1 MCGLAGLFTS
11 HAATEAELRDAACG
25 MIGPIRH
32 RGPDDDGIW
41 TDASAGVALG
51 FRRLAILD
59 LSALGHQ
66 PMRSATGRFTII
78 FNGEVYNHAEL
89 RRELEAAGHRF
100 RGHSD
105 TETMLAAYEQW
116 GVERATRR
124 FVGMFAIALWDHAE
138 RTLHLVRDRLGIKP
152 LYVWHQDGEL
162 AFASELKS
170 LVALPRFDRSLDY
183 DAVVAYLRYLYV
195 PAPLS
200 IFRWVR
206 KLEPGN
212 ILSIRDPG
220 KPLPA
225 SVPYWALTEVAQ
237 EGLANP
243 LTGSDEELV
252 EQADALLTH
261 AVALRML
268 ADVPVGALLSGGVD
282 SSTVVAL
289 MQASASQPVRTF
301 TIGFPDQDYNEASH
315 AAAIARH
322 IGTAHT
328 ELVLTTPELEA
339 VVPRVP
345 ELFDEPL
352 ADPSQ
357 IPTYLVCQLARR
369 EVTVAL
375 SGDGGDEVFA
385 GYNRY
390 VKGTSVLRA
399 AARLPR
405 AAKRLVGGLIGRS
418 DAASLN
424 RWSRRVGAVLP
435 ARLRDARLGEKAYK
449 LRLLARSDGAASMY
463 RSLVSFWQDP
473 AALVPGG
480 REPQDAVNC
489 AWAMLGGA
497 SDLDRMILADQLAYL
512 PDDLLAKVD
521 RASMAVSLEAR
532 VPLLDHRVVEFAWR
546 LPGRTKVRRQTG
558 KWILRQ
564 VLYRRVPP
572 SLIERPKMGFSVPIE
587 AWLRGPLREWA
598 GDLLAA
604 DRVRG
609 AGVLDP
615 DQVAAAWR
623 AFDEGS
629 RGPAGLDIWAL
640 LVFRAWQNRWTAAPA
655 RVP

>member
-1 MCGLAGLFTS
+1 
-11 HAATEAELRDAACG
+11 
-25 MIGPIRH
+25 MIAPILH
-32 RGPDDDGIW
+32 RGPDDHGVW
-41 TDASAGVALG
+41 TEGSAGVALG

-66 PMRSATGRFTII
+66 PMRSASGRFTII

-116 GVERATRR
+116 GVQRATRR
-124 FVGMFAIALWDHAE
+124 FIGMFAIALWDQQD
-138 RTLHLVRDRLGIKP
+138 RVLHLVRDRLGIKP
-152 LYVWHQDGEL
+152 LYVWHEGGEL

-170 LVALPRFDRSLDY
+170 FAALPRFDRALDR
-183 DAVVAYLRYLYV
+183 DAIVAYLRYLYI

-200 IFRWVR
+200 VFRQIR
-206 KLEPGN
+206 KLEPGH
-212 ILSIRDPG
+212 ILSIRDPRES
-220 KPLPA
+220 PPDP
-225 SVPYWALTEVAQ
+225 VPYWSLADAAR

-243 LTGSDEELV
+243 LLAPDQELI
-252 EQADALLTH
+252 EQADALLCD

-289 MQASASQPVRTF
+289 MQAATSHPVRTF

-328 ELVLTTPELEA
+328 ELMLTEPELEA

-390 VKGTSVLRA
+390 VKGGAALRA
-399 AARLPR
+399 AAGLPR
-405 AAKRLVGGLIGRS
+405 VAKRLMGGLIARS
-418 DAASLN
+418 DPATLN
-424 RWSRRVGAVLP
+424 RWSRRVGALLP
-435 ARLRDARLGEKAYK
+435 ARLRDPRLGEKAYK
-449 LRLLARSDGAASMY
+449 LRLLAGSDGPASMY

-480 REPQDAVNC
+480 REPHDAVSR
-489 AWAMLGGA
+489 AWSTLPGGA
-497 SDLDRMILADQLAYL
+497 DLDRMMLADQWAYL

-546 LPGRTKVRRQTG
+546 LPQGVKVRRQTG
-558 KWILRQ
+558 KWLLRQ

-572 SLIERPKMGFSVPIE
+572 GLIERPKMGFSVPID

-604 DRVRG
+604 DSVRRTS
-609 AGVLDP
+609 VLDA
-615 DQVAAAWR
+615 DGGAAAWA
-623 AFDEGS
+623 AFDQG
-629 RGPAGLDIWAL
+629 RGPSGLDLWAL
-640 LVFRAWQNRWTAAPA
+640 VVLRAWEERWA
-655 RVP
+655 RAG

>member
-1 MCGLAGLFTS
+1 
-11 HAATEAELRDAACG
+11 
-25 MIGPIRH
+25 MIAPILH
-32 RGPDDDGIW
+32 RGPDDHGVWVDAAGGI
-41 TDASAGVALG
+41 ALG
-51 FRRLAILD
+51 FRRLAIID

-66 PMRSATGRFTII
+66 PMRSASGRFTII

-89 RRELEAAGHRF
+89 RRELETVGHRF

-124 FVGMFAIALWDHAE
+124 FIGMFAIALWDHQD
-138 RTLHLVRDRLGIKP
+138 RTLHLIRDRLGIKP
-152 LYVWHQDGEL
+152 LYVWCDGGEL

-170 LVALPRFDRSLDY
+170 FMALPHFDRALDH
-183 DAVVAYLRYLYV
+183 DAIVAYLRYLYI

-200 IFRWVR
+200 VFRQVR
-206 KLEPGN
+206 KLEPGH
-212 ILSIRDPG
+212 ILSIRDPRQS
-220 KPLPA
+220 PPE
-225 SVPYWALTEVAQ
+225 SVAYWSLADVARA
-237 EGLANP
+237 GVANP
-243 LTGSDEELV
+243 LVAPDQELI
-252 EQADALLTH
+252 ERADALLSD

-268 ADVPVGALLSGGVD
+268 ADVPVGALLSGGID

-289 MQASASQPVRTF
+289 MQAATSQPVRTF

-328 ELVLTTPELEA
+328 ELMLTEPELEA

-357 IPTYLVCQLARR
+357 IPTYLVSQLARR

-390 VKGTSVLRA
+390 LKGVVALRA
-399 AARLPR
+399 AASLPPM
-405 AAKRLVGGLIGRS
+405 AKRLMGGLIGRS
-418 DAASLN
+418 DPASLN
-424 RWSRRVGAVLP
+424 RWSRRMGALLP
-435 ARLRDARLGEKAYK
+435 VRLRDPRLGEKAYK
-449 LRLLARSDGAASMY
+449 LRLLADSDGPASMY

-480 REPQDAVNC
+480 REPPDAVSR
-489 AWAMLGGA
+489 AWSSLSGGA
-497 SDLDRMILADQLAYL
+497 DLDRMMLADQWAYL

-546 LPGRTKVRRQTG
+546 LPRGAKVRRRTG
-558 KWILRQ
+558 KWLLRQ
-564 VLYRRVPP
+564 VLYRRVP
-572 SLIERPKMGFSVPIE
+572 SALVERPKMGFSVPID

-604 DRVRG
+604 DSVRR
-609 AGVLDP
+609 ASVLEP
-615 DQVAAAWR
+615 NGVAAAWR
-623 AFDEGS
+623 AFDQG
-629 RGPAGLDIWAL
+629 RGPSGLDLWAL
-640 LVFRAWQNRWTAAPA
+640 VVLRAWEQRWSTAA
-655 RVP
+655 